1 MQCKYCN
8 RQVYVSQICL
18 HCQEYYCKKHS
29 EPITHNC
36 PSHREPQQ
44 PTTRPQ
50 LTTAKLENPQKHL
63 LTTGNVLKSLFI
75 TTFLLVISEEVL
87 RQISYA
93 QNSPLFEP
101 NVYVVIMSRWVTP
114 YIASSIVFLAVCA
127 ILFAAR
133 KLASKPQD
141 DSDNPHVRFLKKAV
155 PFGLY
160 AIILAVYL
168 PTIVQWLSLLIT

>member
-1 MQCKYCN
+1 MQCKHCD
-8 RQVYVSQICL
+8 RRVYVSQICP
-18 HCQEYYCKKHS
+18 HCQGYYCKEHS

-36 PSHREPQQ
+36 PSHKELY
-44 PTTRPQ
+44 Q
-50 LTTAKLENPQKHL
+50 LTAKPRSTTAKLEEPQRHL
-63 LTTGNVLKSLFI
+63 LTAGKILKSIF
-75 TTFLLVISEEVL
+75 TATFLLVILEEVL

-101 NVYVVIMSRWVTP
+101 NVYVAMMSHWVTP
-114 YIASSIVFLAVCA
+114 YLASSIVLLTVCA

-141 DSDNPHVRFLKKAV
+141 DGDNSHVRFLRKAI

-160 AIILAVYL
+160 AIIIAVYL
-168 PTIVQWLSLLIT
+168 PTTIQWLSLLT